1 MKLNLKRFTLSQST
15 ATLLLIVITF
25 ITLGIVAGIM
35 NYNFHI
41 ANEQRDVSISL
52 TKAIHQSEER
62 LQKEATRNITNL
74 ILQNQYIIKNTT
86 STNLKNTF
94 FNRDNINLILNVE
107 RTILNGNTNITKGID
122 KLLNATSS
130 LRK

>member
-41 ANEQRDVSISL
+41 ANEQRDFSISL

-94 FNRDNINLILNVE
+94 FNRDNINLILNIE
-107 RTILNGNTNITKGID
+107 QTILNGNANITKGID

>member
-1 MKLNLKRFTLSQST
+1 
-15 ATLLLIVITF
+15 
-25 ITLGIVAGIM
+25 M

>member
-41 ANEQRDVSISL
+41 ANEQRDFSISL